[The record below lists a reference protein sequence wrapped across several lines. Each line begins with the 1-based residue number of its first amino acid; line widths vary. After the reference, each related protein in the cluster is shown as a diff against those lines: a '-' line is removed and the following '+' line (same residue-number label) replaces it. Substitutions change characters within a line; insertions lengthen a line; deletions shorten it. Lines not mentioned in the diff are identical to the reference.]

1 MSPETLGFILLGA
14 LLGGIFLGFP
24 IAFTLIALAAIF
36 GYIGIG
42 SNVFDILFFQ
52 TMGTMQEEVLAAVPL
67 FLFMGYLLERSGL
80 MDRLFRGFQ
89 LLMGPVRG
97 SLYLA
102 TLLTATIF
110 ASATGIVGASVVV
123 IGVMAI
129 PAMVRSKYD
138 MSLAAG
144 TITAGGT
151 LGILIPPSVLLVL
164 YGPTA
169 GVSVSKLF
177 AAAVG
182 PGLLLSALFIG
193 YTMIRSFLQPH
204 LGPPLPPEE
213 RSTSFLRSL
222 REILLG
228 VIPAA
233 VLIFAAL
240 GSILA
245 GLATPTEAAAMGAV
259 GALLLT
265 LLYRRLSWRNLREA
279 TKSTLQTSSM
289 ILLLVMASNFYGAV
303 FARLGTATAITEW
316 LLALPVAPIVMLI
329 LILLWIFILG
339 WPLEWP
345 AIILIFVPFFLP
357 VIDRLGY
364 DPLWFG
370 ALVAVNLQTAF
381 LSPPVA
387 MSAYYL
393 KSVAP
398 NLELV
403 TIYKGML
410 PFMILQVVG
419 LIIIL
424 LLPQIA
430 LWLPR
435 VIFD

>member
-1 MSPETLGFILLGA
+1 MSSESLGFVLLGA
-14 LLGGIFLGFP
+14 LLAGIFLGFP
-24 IAFTLIALAAIF
+24 ISFTLIALAAIF
-36 GYIGIG
+36 GFIAFG
-42 SNVFDILFFQ
+42 SSVFDVLFFQ
-52 TMGTMQEEVLAAVPL
+52 TLGTMQEEVLAAVPL

-110 ASATGIVGASVVV
+110 AAATGIVGASVVV

-129 PAMVRSKYD
+129 PAMRRSRYN
-138 MSLAAG
+138 MSMAAG

-169 GVSVSKLF
+169 GVSVARLF

-193 YTMIRSFLQPH
+193 YTMVRSFLQPE
-204 LGPPLPPEE
+204 LGPPVPREE
-213 RSTSFLRSL
+213 RAASALQAF

-233 VLIFAAL
+233 ALVFAAL

-245 GLATPTEAAAMGAV
+245 GLATPTEAAAMGAF
-259 GALLLT
+259 GSFLLT
-265 LLYRRLSWRNLREA
+265 LLYRRLSWQNLRGA
-279 TKSTLQTSSM
+279 MLSTLQTSSM

-303 FARLGTATAITEW
+303 FARMGTASAITQW
-316 LLALPVAPIVMLI
+316 LVSLPVAPVVMLM
-329 LILLWIFILG
+329 LILLWVFLLG

-357 VIDRLGY
+357 VVDKLGY
-364 DPLWFG
+364 DPVWFG
-370 ALVAVNLQTAF
+370 TLVAVNLQTAF
-381 LSPPVA
+381 LTPPVA
-387 MSAYYL
+387 MAAYYL
-393 KSVAP
+393 KGVAP
-398 NLELV
+398 DLDMLD
-403 TIYKGML
+403 IYKGML
-410 PFMILQVVG
+410 QFMVLQVIG
-419 LIIIL
+419 LVIL
-424 LLPQIA
+424 FLVPEIA